1 MRHSLDT
8 RYAIPP
14 GKCDNGPPALRANK
28 PSPTTAERPRR
39 LQILPSARPLRK
51 FPADQKR
58 LLFKAQSMLLQ
69 PDPSL
74 AEVPGFTKEQLDT
87 LARSVELRRQQLQ
100 RDIDAYITA
109 KQDEL
114 RNYGQQLI
122 DQYRSMQCP
131 QQLDSASKSSAS
143 NAENTAP
150 SSVSQA
156 PEPEDKIKQKKHT
169 KVHKREQELYGLV
182 TPVFLPLLDARDSSP
197 EKKKKK
203 AARPEAAY
211 VKNDAAD
218 RPATG
223 ASRDAEQS
231 KDSQKQR
238 KDDQDLENAASGV
251 NTREKQPAEAAK
263 KSKRSTMKK
272 SALRHKDKPKT
283 PRKRVSL
290 VIDGQTVH
298 PSDTVDEPLLTSPS
312 SEATSASNS
321 VASLDD
327 MIDPRLTSEPP
338 VYIERSDAVHHSL
351 PLPMANAIRSAN
363 KALTEPKTPAPVSIA
378 SEHSPPLHSPRSPNV
393 PFGSAQTASRTF
405 LDPSPIQPSHSIPE
419 TAGPDPIFPNSLVST
434 TELES
439 DSLADQ
445 DQNFDTYVGGL
456 HGSGVADVDQAGS
469 YGYPS
474 SLGASYMESYMQ
486 NRPLRVRMEAA
497 SKAGLSEAEK
507 RKLLEERVEEEDDHV
522 DDIGNDDFDDD
533 GDEVFEN
540 DLHHV
545 KHKGRV
551 DPGEDSFMGDM
562 DDF

>member
-1 MRHSLDT
+1 
-8 RYAIPP
+8 
-14 GKCDNGPPALRANK
+14 
-28 PSPTTAERPRR
+28 
-39 LQILPSARPLRK
+39 
-51 FPADQKR
+51 
-58 LLFKAQSMLLQ
+58 
-69 PDPSL
+69 
-74 AEVPGFTKEQLDT
+74 
-87 LARSVELRRQQLQ
+87 
-100 RDIDAYITA
+100 
-109 KQDEL
+109 
-114 RNYGQQLI
+114 
-122 DQYRSMQCP
+122 MQCS
-131 QQLDSASKSSAS
+131 QQLDSAHKLSAS
-143 NAENTAP
+143 NADDTAP
-150 SSVSQA
+150 SSVSHDQSAHALPSPRA
-156 PEPEDKIKQKKHT
+156 PEPEDKIKHKKHT

-203 AARPEAAY
+203 TAARPEVAFGT
-211 VKNDAAD
+211 NDTAD
-218 RPATG
+218 RPAAG

-231 KDSQKQR
+231 KDGRKQR
-238 KDDQDLENAASGV
+238 KDHQDLETAALGV
-251 NTREKQPAEAAK
+251 TTREKPSAEAAK
-263 KSKRSTMKK
+263 KSKRCTMKK

-290 VIDGQTVH
+290 VIDGHTVH

-321 VASLDD
+321 IASLDD

-338 VYIERSDAVHHSL
+338 EYMEHRDAVHHSL

-363 KALTEPKTPAPVSIA
+363 KALSESQTPTPVSIA
-378 SEHSPPLHSPRSPNV
+378 SEHSPPLHSPRSPSI

-405 LDPSPIQPSHSIPE
+405 LDPSPMQPSHSIPE
-419 TAGPDPIFPNSLVST
+419 TAGPEPIFPNSLVST

-507 RKLLEERVEEEDDHV
+507 RKLLEERVEEEEDDSHAH
-522 DDIGNDDFDDD
+522 DNDIDDD
-533 GDEVFEN
+533 DEIFET
-540 DLHHV
+540 DLDHA
-545 KHKGRV
+545 KHRARV
-551 DPGEDSFMGDM
+551 DTGEDSFMGDM

>member
-1 MRHSLDT
+1 
-8 RYAIPP
+8 
-14 GKCDNGPPALRANK
+14 
-28 PSPTTAERPRR
+28 
-39 LQILPSARPLRK
+39 
-51 FPADQKR
+51 
-58 LLFKAQSMLLQ
+58 
-69 PDPSL
+69 
-74 AEVPGFTKEQLDT
+74 
-87 LARSVELRRQQLQ
+87 
-100 RDIDAYITA
+100 
-109 KQDEL
+109 
-114 RNYGQQLI
+114 
-122 DQYRSMQCP
+122 MQCP
-131 QQLDSASKSSAS
+131 QHLASAQKTSAGNAEDTAPLSASQEHSAHS
-143 NAENTAP
+143 PPHTKAL
-150 SSVSQA
+150 
-156 PEPEDKIKQKKHT
+156 EPEERVKQKKHT

-197 EKKKKK
+197 EKRK
-203 AARPEAAY
+203 RPAPRPDPAHGA
-211 VKNDAAD
+211 NDAAGK
-218 RPATG
+218 PVAG

-231 KDSQKQR
+231 KESRKQR
-238 KDDQDLENAASGV
+238 KDNKDTEDATSGV
-251 NTREKQPAEAAK
+251 LTTEKQTAESAK

-290 VIDGQTVH
+290 VIDGHTVH

-312 SEATSASNS
+312 SETTSASNS
-321 VASLDD
+321 IASLDD

-338 VYIERSDAVHHSL
+338 VYIEHRDAVHHSL

-363 KALTEPKTPAPVSIA
+363 KALTESQTPTPVSVA
-378 SEHSPPLHSPRSPNV
+378 AEHSPPLHSPRSPSI

-405 LDPSPIQPSHSIPE
+405 LDPSPVQPPHSIPE
-419 TAGPDPIFPNSLVST
+419 TAGPNPIFPNSVVST

-445 DQNFDTYVGGL
+445 DQDFDTYVGGL

-507 RKLLEERVEEEDDHV
+507 RKLLEERVEEEEDDHV
-522 DDIGNDDFDDD
+522 NNDVDDD
-533 GDEVFEN
+533 DDEMFEN
-540 DLHHV
+540 DMDHTRHR
-545 KHKGRV
+545 GR
-551 DPGEDSFMGDM
+551 DTGEDSFMGDM